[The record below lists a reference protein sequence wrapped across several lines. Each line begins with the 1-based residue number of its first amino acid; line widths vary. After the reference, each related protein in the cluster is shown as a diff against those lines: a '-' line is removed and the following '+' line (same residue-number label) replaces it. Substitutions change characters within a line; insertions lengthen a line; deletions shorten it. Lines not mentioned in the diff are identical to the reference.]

1 MVGWDCLLARTF
13 LGKLMNKRTTNVNG
27 LSLQQAL
34 NQLIQTQAD
43 FVRDLSESRKR
54 ADQIQRE
61 LDQIKAILLA
71 LPQTLKREIGF
82 KTR

>member
-1 MVGWDCLLARTF
+1 MPFAKDLQ
-13 LGKLMNKRTTNVNG
+13 GKPMKKTTGSVNG

-54 ADQIQRE
+54 ADRIERD
-61 LDQIKAILLA
+61 LDQIKAILLG
-71 LPQTLKREIGF
+71 LPETLKREIGF

>member
-1 MVGWDCLLARTF
+1 MGLPFARA
-13 LGKLMNKRTTNVNG
+13 LGKPMKKRSTNVNG

-43 FVRDLSESRKR
+43 FVRDLSESRKT
-54 ADQIQRE
+54 ADRIRRD

-71 LPQTLKREIGF
+71 LPQALKREIGF